1 MLKKVLIANRGEIA
15 CRVIR
20 ACRELGVASVAVYS
34 EADRDSLHAKIA
46 DEAVCVGAGSNGDSY
61 LNLANILMAC
71 RITGAEAVHPGYGYF
86 SERAGFA
93 AALAS
98 LGIAFIGP
106 PVPAIEAMGDKAS
119 AKAAAVAAG
128 CPVVP
133 GSEGAVASEAE
144 ALEVA
149 EAIGYPV
156 LLKAVAGGGGR
167 GIRRVNG
174 PEELPAAFKTASA
187 EALASFGSGEMLV
200 EKFVVS
206 PRHVEIQIIGDAHGN
221 MVYLGERECS
231 IQNLRHQKIV
241 EEAPYADLPEP
252 VRRAMGEA
260 AVRVAQSV
268 GYQNAGTVEF
278 LVDKNF
284 DFYFLEM
291 NTRLQVEHPVTEEV
305 VGLDLVH
312 LMLRVASGE
321 PLGLAQA
328 DVTPQGP
335 RHRGPHH
342 RPGPRRGLRSQHRHD
357 HGLARPRRSGRAN
370 GDLLLRGDRGVAV
383 LRPHDRQA
391 RRARRNPRRGR
402 RQAPHRPPRVRGR
415 GHQDQHPLPAPPRRQ
430 RGLPHRRGRHR
441 LGAEVPGGRGELTI
455 VDCGLWIVV
464 GNPQSEIRNEAAR
477 L

>member
-20 ACRELGVASVAVYS
+20 ACRELGIASVAVYS
-34 EADRDSLHAKIA
+34 EADRESLHVKIA

-61 LNLANILMAC
+61 LNLANVLMAC

-98 LGIAFIGP
+98 LGIAFVGP

-133 GSEGAVASEAE
+133 GSDGAVDGETE

-149 EAIGYPV
+149 ARIGYPV

-167 GIRRVNG
+167 GIRRVNA
-174 PEELPAAFKTASA
+174 PDELPAAYRTASA
-187 EALASFGSGEMLV
+187 EAQASFGSGEMLV

-206 PRHVEIQIIGDAHGN
+206 PRHVEIQVIGDRYGA

-241 EEAPYADLPEP
+241 EEAPYERLPEA

-260 AVRVAQSV
+260 AVRVASSV

-278 LVDKNF
+278 LVDKEF
-284 DFYFLEM
+284 GFYFLEM

-305 VGLDLVH
+305 TGLDLVH

-321 PLGLAQA
+321 PLGLVQDDVHLKGHAIEARITAQDPDA
-328 DVTPQGP
+328 DFAPSTGTI
-335 RHRGPHH
+335 
-342 RPGPRRGLRSQHRHD
+342 
-357 HGLARPRRSGRAN
+357 ATWRA
-370 GDLLLRGDRGVAV
+370 
-383 LRPHDRQA
+383 
-391 RRARRNPRRGR
+391 
-402 RQAPHRPPRVRGR
+402 
-415 GHQDQHPLPAPPRRQ
+415 
-430 RGLPHRRGRHR
+430 
-441 LGAEVPGGRGELTI
+441 PGGRGVRMETYCYAGIAVSPFYDPMIAKLVVRAETRGEAVAKLRTALHEFEVEGI
-455 VDCGLWIVV
+455 KTNIPFLRRLVD
-464 GNPQSEIRNEAAR
+464 SEGFRTGEFDTGWTPRFLAGEA